1 MTQGCPKFL
10 KQILS
15 FLPRNVVNSEGKV
28 EQKRKEISWFEKSRG
43 RTLIAVLTFFFGRTF
58 DLRREIPG
66 LG

>member
-1 MTQGCPKFL
+1 MTQGRPKFL

-43 RTLIAVLTFFFGRTF
+43 RILIAVLTLFFGRTF
-58 DLRREIPG
+58 DLRREFPG
-66 LG
+66 PG